1 MKAKEIYQR
10 EPHLWPRWLS
20 EEEQE
25 RLIKA
30 AAQGENARRDSIIIA
45 AMLYLGMSP
54 EDAVMVRYCTA
65 NGDAVENRH
74 WKAFLHIPNEYRR
87 MIRGAIG
94 EAVTVQLTE
103 RLTDCRQKD
112 AEAVVNQVFSRA
124 GLVTDNSVMRL
135 QRTAARLHYVN
146 GWTWEGDIKRWFPD
160 IDYIPGRNK
169 VLYYRTKTDE
179 EEQAEIDAAIMRM
192 PAALCGIEE

>member
-25 RLIKA
+25 KLIQA
-30 AAQGENARRDSIIIA
+30 AAEGENARRDSIIIA
-45 AMLYLGMSP
+45 AMLYLGMSA

-94 EAVTVQLTE
+94 EAVTVQLAE

-124 GLVTDNSVMRL
+124 GLVTDNCVMRL

-146 GWTWEGDIKRWFPD
+146 GWTWEGDIERWFPD
-160 IDYIPGRNK
+160 IEYIPECNR
-169 VLYYRTKTDE
+169 VLYYRTKTD
-179 EEQAEIDAAIMRM
+179 AEIQAQIDATIERM
-192 PAALCGIEE
+192 PAFV